1 MGAIDGSPP
10 WQVDRTWV
18 GLPFLGNGKSF
29 EPPFLFTPHQ
39 AQPHYHRKRSA
50 ADVRCSRMAAR
61 PCTTPRREGRGRPAT
76 DRCGAG
82 QGQRNSLS
90 ANRVVASSPGPS
102 LAFCS
107 SGGRSETLLG
117 LRGGQTRGRRVS
129 NSSGLCVVRFLKE
142 ETQPSSLFLE
152 DSH

>member
-1 MGAIDGSPP
+1 MASGQDMGGAPLSWKREVIRTSFSVYPPIKPSHTNIEKEARRTSGAHEWRPSP
-10 WQVDRTWV
+10 
-18 GLPFLGNGKSF
+18 
-29 EPPFLFTPHQ
+29 
-39 AQPHYHRKRSA
+39 
-50 ADVRCSRMAAR
+50 AR
-61 PCTTPRREGRGRPAT
+61 RRGGRGEADRPLTAAGT
-76 DRCGAG
+76 G

-129 NSSGLCVVRFLKE
+129 IRSGLCVVRFLKE
-142 ETQPSSLFLE
+142 ETQPLSLFLE